1 MKINARGLRL
11 IKDFE
16 GLELTG
22 YLCPAGIPTI
32 GYGSTGKHVK
42 VGAKISEGEADELLL
57 EDLERFEIGVARAV
71 AGTPTTDNQFSAMV
85 CLAFNIGMGNPK
97 SDPPIP
103 GLLTSTVLKRHK
115 LGNRLGASRAFLMWN
130 KAKGQVLRGLVRRRE
145 AEAELYMRPA

>member
-57 EDLERFEIGVARAV
+57 EDLERFEVGVAKLV
-71 AGTPTTDNQFSAMV
+71 AGHATNNNQFSAFV
-85 CLAFNIGMGNPK
+85 TLAFNIGLSAFAG
-97 SDPPIP
+97 
-103 GLLTSTVLKRHK
+103 STVLKRHK
-115 LGNRLGASRAFLMWN
+115 LGNYLGASRAFLMWN
-130 KAKGQVLRGLVRRRE
+130 KGGGRVLKGLVRRRE